1 MPKTITSPVNRW
13 HGTVEIA
20 EPITEAQAIEI
31 ERTQAIIK
39 DAQSKA
45 DSENFNDLREALGKS
60 AKLRVIEACVEK
72 WNLENFTS
80 NPFPFSPKVA
90 AQKLIEWLYDE
101 ILLVYIGE
109 SEIPNES

>member
-1 MPKTITSPVNRW
+1 MTKLITSPVVRW
-13 HGTVEIA
+13 SGTVEIA

-31 ERTQAIIK
+31 ERTQAIIR

-60 AKLRVIEACVEK
+60 AKLRAIEACVIK
-72 WNLENFTS
+72 WNLENFTP
-80 NPFPFSPKVA
+80 NPFPFSPKKD

-101 ILLVYIGE
+101 ILSVYIGE
-109 SEIPNES
+109 SEVPNES